1 MTLGQ
6 NNFSVFNEVNIKR
19 KTLVNIN
26 LVLKDISEIPSKFF
40 FSFTLSRG
48 TIKCCQNVNVVREI
62 SGKKTKQNKKQNKH
76 EKCI

>member
-19 KTLVNIN
+19 RTFVNIN

-40 FSFTLSRG
+40 FFYALKRNHKMLA
-48 TIKCCQNVNVVREI
+48 KCQRR
-62 SGKKTKQNKKQNKH
+62 QRDQW
-76 EKCI
+76 